1 MTSSPHWHGIDLRWA
16 YGQLLPAIRHRT
28 GYHRTAYDVL
38 HDALIRFAI
47 STSQERVKEP
57 HAYLNTIVRNLI
69 IDDHREA
76 LRFIPLLYE
85 DGEPI
90 TGPDMAPPLVPSAEH
105 LADIQQRLAILQ
117 NIIDL
122 LPARCKEVF
131 WLFKI
136 EGLPQ
141 QEIADKLG
149 ISLNMVQKHIIR
161 AMLDLLEA
169 KDLIR

>member
-1 MTSSPHWHGIDLRWA
+1 MTSFPTWHGIDLHWA
-16 YGQLLPAIRHRT
+16 YNQLLPTIYHHT
-28 GYHRTAYDVL
+28 GYRRTAYDIL

-47 STSQERVKEP
+47 STSPDRTAHPE
-57 HAYLNTIVRNLI
+57 AYLHTIVRNLI
-69 IDDHREA
+69 IDGHKEQ
-76 LRFIPLLYE
+76 LRFLPLLHQ
-85 DGEPI
+85 DGVS
-90 TGPDMAPPLVPSAEH
+90 TALDMDHPLVPSSEH
-105 LADIQQRLAILQ
+105 LVDLQQRLIILQ

-136 EGLPQ
+136 EGLSQ
-141 QEIADKLG
+141 QVIADQLG
-149 ISLNMVQKHIIR
+149 ISVNMVQKHLIR